1 MRRPDV
7 SVLLVS
13 WNTVRETRACLE
25 SIPEAVDD
33 DLTVEVIAVD
43 NGSRDGSAELL
54 ASWPDVLLLRN
65 ETNRGYAAAVN
76 QAFACAQ
83 GRFILLL
90 NSDVR
95 LHPGALSALA
105 RFLRERPDVAGV
117 APAFVDANG
126 HAQSPYL
133 RLPTL
138 RSAIAA
144 ATGLRRFP
152 PFRHAY
158 RAYLMEGED
167 FTRPRPVPQPP
178 ASCLLLRRS
187 VLPTRR
193 LLDERLPVY
202 FNDVLLAWGL
212 AAAGH
217 QLWMTPDATVTHTG
231 GSSTRLLGTLARTRH
246 HVRGLA
252 RYLRLTMPAPK
263 VVLFVLAVVL
273 DQTFRRLAGRART
286 PRIRDLIAGL
296 RGEQAPIPGGDV
308 RPWLVM
314 LSACPWSTGEQRQHA
329 LAREL
334 TSDHRVLYVEPPG
347 RRARWRFTVRRMGP
361 SLWRATPP
369 AVLPFS
375 RHVPPAN
382 WLNRWVAAVL
392 LRRWLDRRPGT
403 RLLWVDDELARPIV
417 RRLGAELMVYDAV
430 DLNWTFTRV
439 WNRWHL
445 RRGLRATVRHA
456 DLVLASSPALP
467 ARLPPARRRP
477 IVVPNACDPTR
488 FSPEGPVAMWMA
500 SLPAP
505 RLCYAGRVD
514 TRAFDAE
521 LIAALARQRPDWTF
535 VLCGDSTPAGRAPLA
550 GLPNVHL
557 AGRIHFDDVPA
568 VLRGADV
575 CLIPYRLSPLV
586 DYVQPKKLYEY
597 LALGKP
603 VVATP
608 LPALR
613 SLADLIHLAQ
623 GPHEFEKA
631 IEKALLEASSPTA
644 ATARVEA
651 ARRNTWR
658 VRADQ
663 VRRLLAAERGRSG

>member
-1 MRRPDV
+1 MKRPDV

-25 SIPEAVDD
+25 SLPNAVDD
-33 DLTVEVIAVD
+33 DLSVEVIAVD
-43 NGSRDGSAELL
+43 NGSRDGSGELL
-54 ASWPDVLLLRN
+54 ASWPGVLLLRN

-83 GRFILLL
+83 GQLILLL

-95 LHPGALSALA
+95 LRPGALSALA
-105 RFLRERPDVAGV
+105 RFLRRRPDVAGV
-117 APAFVDANG
+117 APAYVDANG
-126 HAQSPYL
+126 RPRYPYL

-138 RSAIAA
+138 RSAVAA
-144 ATGLRRFP
+144 ATGLRRL
-152 PFRHAY
+152 PFLRRAY

-167 FTRPRPVPQPP
+167 FAHARPVPQPP

-187 VLPTRR
+187 VLPTRG

-217 QLWMTPDATVTHTG
+217 QLWMTPDAVVTHTG
-231 GSSTRLLGTLARTRH
+231 GASTRLLGTLARTRH

-252 RYLRLTMPAPK
+252 RYLRLTMPTSK
-263 VVLFVLAVVL
+263 VAIFVLAVVI
-273 DQTFRRLAGRART
+273 DQTFRRLFGRART
-286 PRIRDLIAGL
+286 PRIRDLLAGL
-296 RGEQAPIPGGDV
+296 RGEQAPLAGDI

-334 TSDHRVLYVEPPG
+334 SREHRVLYVEPPS
-347 RRARWRFTVRRMGP
+347 RRPRWRFVVHRMSP

-369 AVLPFS
+369 AILPFS
-375 RHVPPAN
+375 RHLPPAN
-382 WLNRWVAAVL
+382 WLNRRVATVT

-403 RLLWVDDELARPIV
+403 RLLWVDDDLATPV
-417 RRLGAELMVYDAV
+417 LRRLGAELIVYDTV

-445 RRGLRATVRHA
+445 RRGLRASVRQA

-467 ARLPPARRRP
+467 SRLPQARRRP
-477 IVVPNACDPTR
+477 VVVPNACDPVR
-488 FSPEGPVAMWMA
+488 FSPDGPVAVWMA
-500 SLPAP
+500 SLPGP
-505 RLCYAGRVD
+505 RLCYTGHVD

-521 LIAALARQRPDWTF
+521 LVAVVARRRPDWTF

-550 GLPNVHL
+550 DLPNVHL
-557 AGRIHFDDVPA
+557 VGRLHFDDVPA

-575 CLIPYRLSPLV
+575 CLIPYQVGKLI

-597 LALGKP
+597 LAVGKP

-613 SLADLIHLAQ
+613 PLADLVHLAQ
-623 GPHEFEKA
+623 GPRDFEQA

-644 ATARVEA
+644 VAARVDA
-651 ARRNTWR
+651 ARRNSWE
-658 VRADQ
+658 VRGHQ
-663 VRRLLAAERGRSG
+663 IRRLLAAERRRSE